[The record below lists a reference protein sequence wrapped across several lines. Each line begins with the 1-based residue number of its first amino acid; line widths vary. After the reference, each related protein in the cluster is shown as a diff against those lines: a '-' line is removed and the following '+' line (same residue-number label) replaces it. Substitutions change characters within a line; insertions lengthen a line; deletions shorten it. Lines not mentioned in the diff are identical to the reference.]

1 MMKKLIISFSAVF
14 TLTLPAMARQV
25 SGEVVSAENGDPLI
39 GATVM
44 AVGTH
49 IGTATDIDGKFTL
62 DVPDNVKK
70 IRVSY
75 VGTDPV
81 EMDASAGYMKV
92 TLRELT
98 TLSEVVVTGYGVTSK
113 SAFTGAASVVDGSS
127 IDKKSDVNFLKG
139 MEGNVTGFTYNNST
153 SSPGTWG
160 SVTVRGLGTLSSSS
174 QPLYVIDGVP
184 VNSDADALDSDS
196 NNAFDPMAAY
206 NPNDI
211 ESVTV
216 LKDAAATA
224 IYGSRAANGVIVIT
238 TKRGTT
244 DHLSVTLDVKQG
256 FTSMANNNMKYADAA
271 TTMAQFARGYAART
285 GILRFSRLYRHK
297 GYRNQLRQYPLFR
310 TSECRQLL

>member
-184 VNSDADALDSDS
+184 VNSDADALNSDS
-196 NNAFDPMAAY
+196 NNAFE
-206 NPNDI
+206 I
-211 ESVTV
+211 
-216 LKDAAATA
+216 
-224 IYGSRAANGVIVIT
+224 GRAHV
-238 TKRGTT
+238 
-244 DHLSVTLDVKQG
+244 
-256 FTSMANNNMKYADAA
+256 
-271 TTMAQFARGYAART
+271 
-285 GILRFSRLYRHK
+285 
-297 GYRNQLRQYPLFR
+297 
-310 TSECRQLL
+310 